1 MPNFRARQM
10 RNHPTEAES
19 LLWQHL
25 RRSQILGRKFRRQE
39 PIGPYIVDFLYF
51 DPMLAIEIDGSQH
64 TGLIAYDAERS
75 SFLERRGFKVIRFWN
90 HEVLAQTDRVR
101 EAIRQRI
108 EELMGSP
115 TPSPPPVGPVGRGNV
130 GSGNDGAPPSPETAV
145 SPAPQATGSRSP
157 RPTSWY

>member
-1 MPNFRARQM
+1 MPNLRARQM

-39 PIGPYIVDFLYF
+39 PMGPYIVDFLCF
-51 DPMLAIEIDGSQH
+51 DPMLVIEIDGSQH

-75 SFLERRGFKVIRFWN
+75 SFLAGRGFKVIRFWN

-108 EELMGSP
+108 EELVGSP
-115 TPSPPPVGPVGRGNV
+115 TP
-130 GSGNDGAPPSPETAV
+130 
-145 SPAPQATGSRSP
+145 
-157 RPTSWY
+157 